1 VLARRVLVTGGSGFI
16 GTHLVSAVLDDGAD
30 LLNLDVKRPVLPD
43 QRKHWRDLDLLDAKG
58 VEQAVVERR
67 PDVIFNLAA
76 VADIWLTGDALL
88 ANTQGLRNLIV
99 ASSALPS
106 SPRLLHVSTQL
117 VVKAGY
123 TPQGVRDYAPYT
135 EYGRSKAA
143 SEEILWKEAG
153 DLVWTV
159 LRPTNVWGPRHPTF
173 PGSTWKYLARRW
185 YPLPSGF
192 DPVRSYGYVTNVVGQ
207 MMAASK
213 AEPAA
218 VNQRIF
224 YVGDEPIASSK
235 WLDGFSFALTGR
247 KARRVPGN
255 VLKLLALGGE
265 VMHRIGGPAPLDRG
279 RLYRMTTDY
288 QVPMEETFETLGRGS
303 VSRDQGI
310 EETVA
315 WLQKALPDEYQQ
327 K

>member
-1 VLARRVLVTGGSGFI
+1 
-16 GTHLVSAVLDDGAD
+16 
-30 LLNLDVKRPVLPD
+30 
-43 QRKHWRDLDLLDAKG
+43 
-58 VEQAVVERR
+58 
-67 PDVIFNLAA
+67 
-76 VADIWLTGDALL
+76 LL
-88 ANTQGLRNLIV
+88 ADG
-99 ASSALPS
+99 
-106 SPRLLHVSTQL
+106 
-117 VVKAGY
+117 
-123 TPQGVRDYAPYT
+123 
-135 EYGRSKAA
+135 
-143 SEEILWKEAG
+143 ILF
-153 DLVWTV
+153 
-159 LRPTNVWGPRHPTF
+159 RI
-173 PGSTWKYLARRW
+173 
-185 YPLPSGF
+185 GF